1 MIKAILQEA
10 CLSMT
15 GNKLRSFL
23 TTLGII
29 IGVCA
34 VVMMVAAG
42 QTVQNIIQERFVA
55 MGSNLLII
63 RSQRPKA
70 TVKTSGPTTSIT
82 LDDALALRRLNGI
95 DVVAPVLSA
104 SAQAVNGS
112 KNWSVS
118 ILGTT
123 PEYMKTANWELA
135 RGRMLNDQDIKRGSS
150 NVVIGNEDM
159 T

>member
-1 MIKAILQEA
+1 MIKSVLYEA

-63 RSQRPKA
+63 RSERPKA

-82 LDDALALRRLNGI
+82 LDDANALKTVRGL

-104 SAQAVNGS
+104 NAQAINGS
-112 KNWSVS
+112 NNWSVS
-118 ILGTT
+118 ITGTT
-123 PEYMKTANWELA
+123 PDYMETAPA
-135 RGRMLNDQDIKRGSS
+135 AQVK
-150 NVVIGNEDM
+150 V
-159 T
+159 